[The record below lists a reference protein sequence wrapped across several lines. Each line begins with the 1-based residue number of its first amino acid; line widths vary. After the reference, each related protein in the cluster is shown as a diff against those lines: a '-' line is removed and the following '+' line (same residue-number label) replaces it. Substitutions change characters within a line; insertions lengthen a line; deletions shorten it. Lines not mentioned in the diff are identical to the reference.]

1 MLVIITFFLFSLVN
15 YHLNSLLLYLRYG
28 VEPPVLVKLEKE
40 IELEETLLMT
50 SEPPSPISTAKSC
63 CHHGELHE
71 AVRTTYIVIRALNQS
86 LSLVVVCSG
95 LVSVPCFSPCIC
107 EPP

>member
-1 MLVIITFFLFSLVN
+1 MFIIISFFLV
-15 YHLNSLLLYLRYG
+15 LLAIKLSTFVFVLRYG

-50 SEPPSPISTAKSC
+50 SGPPSPISTAKSC

-71 AVRTTYIVIRALNQS
+71 AVRTTYL
-86 LSLVVVCSG
+86 L
-95 LVSVPCFSPCIC
+95 
-107 EPP
+107 

>member
-1 MLVIITFFLFSLVN
+1 MFVITSFFLFSLAIKFSTFVFV
-15 YHLNSLLLYLRYG
+15 LRYG

-50 SEPPSPISTAKSC
+50 AGPPSPVSTAKSC

-71 AVRTTYIVIRALNQS
+71 AVSTTYL
-86 LSLVVVCSG
+86 LSYG
-95 LVSVPCFSPCIC
+95 L
-107 EPP
+107 

>member
-1 MLVIITFFLFSLVN
+1 M
-15 YHLNSLLLYLRYG
+15 LRYG

-50 SEPPSPISTAKSC
+50 SGPASPVSTAKSC

-71 AVRTTYIVIRALNQS
+71 AVSTYL
-86 LSLVVVCSG
+86 L
-95 LVSVPCFSPCIC
+95 
-107 EPP
+107 